1 MGRNGAGKSTTLRS
15 LMGLMAKR
23 TGEIFFLG
31 ENIGNL
37 EPFQISRKGVGFVPQ
52 DRRIF
57 SDLTVLENLNVARQA
72 ARLSPRRDPVP
83 FWTEDAIFSL
93 FPNLGNMPNRLGSQ
107 MSGGEQQ
114 MLSVA
119 RTLMG
124 NPMVLLLDEPSEGIA
139 PVVVEQMGETI
150 LKLKAQGVSILLSE
164 QNLHFASWVC
174 DRAYILEKGQ
184 IKHASSMKELNKNQ
198 KILKE
203 YLSV

>member
-72 ARLSPRRDPVP
+72 ARLSPRGDPVP

-184 IKHASSMKELNKNQ
+184 IKHASSMKELNNNQ